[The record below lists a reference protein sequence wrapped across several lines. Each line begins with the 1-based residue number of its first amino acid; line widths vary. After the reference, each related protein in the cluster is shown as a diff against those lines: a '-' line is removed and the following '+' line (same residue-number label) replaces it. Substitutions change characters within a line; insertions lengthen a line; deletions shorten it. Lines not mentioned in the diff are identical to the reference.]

1 MNNVAMNMG
10 AQMFIQ
16 VPAFQSFVYI
26 SRSGISRSYGNSMFS
41 VLRSCRSIFYY
52 SCIIL
57 HSC

>member
-1 MNNVAMNMG
+1 MNNVAMNVG

-41 VLRSCRSIFYY
+41 VLRNCHNIFYY